1 MKKSRSL
8 FLSPFSTDEELKDVV
23 FDVVVEAIKAVK
35 THGQTQVVNGTLGSL
50 YDENHQL
57 VTFSSVYQTWE
68 KLSRVDVAR
77 YAESIAGTIPFQQA
91 VRQWLFDADL
101 DGVDVIATPGASG
114 ALAMAIQN
122 ACAPGDTL
130 LIPHIAWGPYDNLA
144 KQARVHLVRYP
155 HLVQGQFP
163 FEELDVLIKASFLN
177 QGKAVI
183 ILNDPC
189 HNPTGYSMDD
199 ATWQRLIDQLTA
211 LAREGPI
218 VFILDVAYLDFSKFR
233 SVYPKRLRQLMSL
246 SPNILSLIAFSGSK
260 TLTAYGMRIGALVL
274 ISANKEEQQR
284 FRFACGN
291 TVRGLWSLANT
302 GAMTLFST
310 LVHTPSIR
318 QLYEQERQQAMSL
331 LSQRAAVF
339 IEEAKTIGLIL
350 HPFIEGFFVMVAIE
364 DALLRT
370 ATFEALKQVQIF
382 TVNMQ
387 GGLRIALCSIP
398 LYQIRGL
405 AARIEEVYKRIRLT

>member
-1 MKKSRSL
+1 
-8 FLSPFSTDEELKDVV
+8 
-23 FDVVVEAIKAVK
+23 
-35 THGQTQVVNGTLGSL
+35 
-50 YDENHQL
+50 
-57 VTFSSVYQTWE
+57 
-68 KLSRVDVAR
+68 
-77 YAESIAGTIPFQQA
+77 
-91 VRQWLFDADL
+91 
-101 DGVDVIATPGASG
+101 
-114 ALAMAIQN
+114 
-122 ACAPGDTL
+122 
-130 LIPHIAWGPYDNLA
+130 
-144 KQARVHLVRYP
+144 
-155 HLVQGQFP
+155 
-163 FEELDVLIKASFLN
+163 
-177 QGKAVI
+177 
-183 ILNDPC
+183 
-189 HNPTGYSMDD
+189 
-199 ATWQRLIDQLTA
+199 
-211 LAREGPI
+211 
-218 VFILDVAYLDFSKFR
+218 
-233 SVYPKRLRQLMSL
+233 
-246 SPNILSLIAFSGSK
+246 
-260 TLTAYGMRIGALVL
+260 MRIGALVL
-274 ISANKEEQQR
+274 ISANKEVQHC

-387 GGLRIALCSIP
+387 GGLRIAICSIP